1 MWLAQSGRIG
11 RLWRRSQFTTDEGSR
26 DPAFAQAHARAGFSF
41 LANEALGTTPCDL
54 LIPAAS
60 SCGRLPCR
68 LARRLIS
75 VHGIAPPR
83 IVMQRRNHCSQK
95 PSTTLQQDLPIS
107 DIGPAR
113 SWASAISPN
122 GIYGISRDQTGL
134 LCLDVGRPNNFS
146 PLVGFFGDEFA
157 ELGGRT
163 RKRWVHVGKPR
174 LDLRVGKRGVDLSV
188 KLAND
193 LSRRVLRSA
202 EAEPATKQRGAER
215 LALALRP
222 FPFLGCPHTRKG
234 NQARS

>member
-1 MWLAQSGRIG
+1 V
-11 RLWRRSQFTTDEGSR
+11 
-26 DPAFAQAHARAGFSF
+26 P
-41 LANEALGTTPCDL
+41 N
-54 LIPAAS
+54 
-60 SCGRLPCR
+60 
-68 LARRLIS
+68 
-75 VHGIAPPR
+75 
-83 IVMQRRNHCSQK
+83 
-95 PSTTLQQDLPIS
+95 S
-107 DIGPAR
+107 DITGRVGWTP
-113 SWASAISPN
+113 AISLN

>member
-83 IVMQRRNHCSQK
+83 IVMQRLADAQLRA
-95 PSTTLQQDLPIS
+95 
-107 DIGPAR
+107 GPM
-113 SWASAISPN
+113 SLI
-122 GIYGISRDQTGL
+122 
-134 LCLDVGRPNNFS
+134 
-146 PLVGFFGDEFA
+146 
-157 ELGGRT
+157 
-163 RKRWVHVGKPR
+163 GKPR

-202 EAEPATKQRGAER
+202 EAEPATKAKGRRTASFSSAPLSLPWVSPHAEGQPSPK
-215 LALALRP
+215 LR
-222 FPFLGCPHTRKG
+222 T
-234 NQARS
+234 